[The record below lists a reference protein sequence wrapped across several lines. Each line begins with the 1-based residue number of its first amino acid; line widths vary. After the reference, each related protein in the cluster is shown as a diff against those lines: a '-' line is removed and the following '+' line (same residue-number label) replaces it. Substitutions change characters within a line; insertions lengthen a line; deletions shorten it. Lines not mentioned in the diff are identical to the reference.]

1 MNLFEWIQNLTRNYL
16 EIIVSAHTFFFKP
29 FFIRFHSNETYEA
42 AMHPATVTR
51 KTPATLG
58 RFNELTPPPP
68 APATQAPPPVK
79 K

>member
-1 MNLFEWIQNLTRNYL
+1 MTNNYIVYIINPTQHKPYQNL
-16 EIIVSAHTFFFKP
+16 
-29 FFIRFHSNETYEA
+29 SNELTYEA

-68 APATQAPPPVK
+68 APATQAPPPAK

>member
-1 MNLFEWIQNLTRNYL
+1 MTNNYIVYIISPTQHNKPNQNLSK
-16 EIIVSAHTFFFKP
+16 ES
-29 FFIRFHSNETYEA
+29 TYEA

>member
-1 MNLFEWIQNLTRNYL
+1 
-16 EIIVSAHTFFFKP
+16 
-29 FFIRFHSNETYEA
+29 
-42 AMHPATVTR
+42 MHPATVTR